1 MEPTKNPQNAGCEL
15 RASNVAANNSKAFS
29 TALPQPAIVI
39 DRHVVI
45 GKGADSTYLVTV
57 SPSLPNHPPMIFN
70 EYRRARGY
78 AGGLRLV
85 HRWAIH
91 DETGGGK

>member
-1 MEPTKNPQNAGCEL
+1 MDSKNPRAGL
-15 RASNVAANNSKAFS
+15 GAGAGISSGRDAFS
-29 TALPQPAIVI
+29 ITSIQQKIPVIV

-45 GKGADSTYLVTV
+45 GKGADGTYLVTV